1 MRASLTASVRRTIDR
16 IGVPAR
22 GDTIVVALSGGPDS
36 VALLDALT
44 ALAPSRGW
52 RVVAAHLDHGLRP
65 GSAEDAAF
73 CRELCGRLGV
83 PLRAGA
89 ADVRARLGRDHGGLE
104 EAGRLE
110 RYAFLR
116 AVKRE
121 EGASVVAVAHTRD
134 DQAETLL
141 LRLLRGSGRRGLAS
155 MRERSGD
162 IVRPLLGASRGQVLA
177 HLRERGLSWLEDPTN
192 QDLKLV
198 RNRVRHELI
207 PYLEARFNPNVRETL
222 ARSARLLGDDA
233 DAVAPLAEALWL
245 QAASAPSGEVA
256 LSRAA
261 LKGAPL
267 GLARAV
273 VRRAI
278 EESGGLRSVTL
289 GHVDRVLEIARSAS
303 GAARRLPLPGGRTA
317 VFGARE
323 VRFAR
328 APRPASA
335 PAAAGTAVGAAR

>member
-1 MRASLTASVRRTIDR
+1 MRASLTASVRRTIER
-16 IGVPAR
+16 LAAPAA
-22 GDTIVVALSGGPDS
+22 GETVVVALSGGPDS

-44 ALAPSRGW
+44 TLAPSRGW
-52 RVVAAHLDHGLRP
+52 RVVAAHLDHRLRP

-73 CRELCGRLGV
+73 CRDLCGRLGV
-83 PLRAGA
+83 SLRVGA
-89 ADVRARLGRDHGGLE
+89 ADVRARLGRDRGGLE

-121 EGASVVAVAHTRD
+121 EGASVIAVAHTRD

-141 LRLLRGSGRRGLAS
+141 LRLLRGSGGRGLAS
-155 MRERSGD
+155 MREKKGD
-162 IVRPLLGASRGQVLA
+162 LVRPLLGVSRAQVVA
-177 HLRERGLSWLEDPTN
+177 HLNERGLSWLEDPTN
-192 QDLKLV
+192 HDLGLL

-207 PYLEARFNPNVRETL
+207 PYLEARFNPRVRETL

-233 DAVAPLAEALWL
+233 DAMAPLAEALWL
-245 QAASAPSGEVA
+245 HSARESDGAVA

-261 LKGAPL
+261 LREAPAA
-267 GLARAV
+267 LARAV

-278 EESGGLRSVTL
+278 EASGGLRSVGL

-303 GAARRLPLPGGRTA
+303 GEARRLPLPGGRAA
-317 VFGARE
+317 VFGTRE

-328 APRPASA
+328 TEP
-335 PAAAGTAVGAAR
+335 PAAETVVTAAVEAAR